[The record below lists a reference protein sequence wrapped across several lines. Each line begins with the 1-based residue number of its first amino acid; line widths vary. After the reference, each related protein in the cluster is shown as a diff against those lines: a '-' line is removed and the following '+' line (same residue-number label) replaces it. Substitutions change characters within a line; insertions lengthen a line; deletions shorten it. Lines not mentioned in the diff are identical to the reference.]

1 MSTVV
6 LLIKKVS
13 SPLKLLKGDFF
24 MNTTEKM
31 TEKIKRMTMIA
42 MLAALSYVF
51 HFIHIP
57 VAFLNLY
64 FKDVIMAIGG
74 MYFGSIAGAVLSIL
88 VTILEYPT
96 SETGIYGLIMNIISS
111 GTFVIVASLVYKFKK
126 TMSGAVIA
134 LCSAVF
140 SMVAMMMVANLFVTP
155 YYMSHAGITQQT
167 VITLIPT
174 LLLPFNAVKAILNA
188 ALTLC
193 LYKPITTVIKKS
205 GFGKKKTATDAAQ
218 GEEKNLRRSILV
230 WIIGGV
236 IADAA
241 LCVIFFVLDGKIAF
255 N

>member
-1 MSTVV
+1 MHF
-6 LLIKKVS
+6 LMEMVS
-13 SPLKLLKGDFF
+13 SPLKLVKGDFF

-42 MLAALSYVF
+42 MLAALAYVI
-51 HFIHIP
+51 HFVHIP
-57 VAFLNLY
+57 VGFLNLD

-74 MYFGSIAGAVLSIL
+74 MYFGPVAGAVLSIL
-88 VTILEYPT
+88 VPILEYPT

-167 VITLIPT
+167 VITMIPT

-205 GFGKKKTATDAAQ
+205 GFGKKKTVIEAAHAN
-218 GEEKNLRRSILV
+218 ENNLRRSILV
-230 WIIGGV
+230 WIIGGL
-236 IADAA
+236 IAVAA
-241 LCVIFFVLDGKIAF
+241 LCVIFFVLDGRIAF